1 MFIQSPLSPHRS
13 VSLSHSSISIIFYKV
28 YIIIL
33 YLGIVSSEAVE
44 NDLLQHISTYLF
56 IYIMASGQRRLG
68 TNSLVRSYN
77 NIVEPVYL
85 YIYIYIYYI
94 YFFIM

>member
-1 MFIQSPLSPHRS
+1 MSCCNTFLCI
-13 VSLSHSSISIIFYKV
+13 
-28 YIIIL
+28 
-33 YLGIVSSEAVE
+33 YLK
-44 NDLLQHISTYLF
+44 N

-85 YIYIYIYYI
+85 YIQVNEKSFELKRGSIGWYKKEGDKIGMVWYTMYAWCLRIVC
-94 YFFIM
+94 MHG